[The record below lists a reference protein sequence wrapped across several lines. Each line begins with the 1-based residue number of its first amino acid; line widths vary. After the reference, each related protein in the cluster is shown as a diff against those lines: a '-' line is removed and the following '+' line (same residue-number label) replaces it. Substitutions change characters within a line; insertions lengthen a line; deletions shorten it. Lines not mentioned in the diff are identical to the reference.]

1 MEVLMENILNIFN
14 SQKEFFYSNKTK
26 DINYRINNL
35 KKLKNLIKENE
46 QDIMDALYK
55 DLRKSN
61 FESYATEIGIVYDE
75 LNLHIKNLRKWSKR
89 EKRKS
94 PIVHFPAKSYIY
106 KDPYGVTLIIGPFNY
121 PFQLV
126 IAPLIGAISAGNC
139 AIIKPS
145 ESTQNIALLLEK
157 IINENF
163 KENYIRVVNP
173 LGGKDTVSYLL
184 DLKFDYIFFT
194 GSVSVGKIIME
205 KASKN
210 LIPVTLEL
218 GGKSP
223 CIVDNSAK
231 LGLAAKRIVWGKFL
245 NAGQTCVAPDYI
257 LVQKDIKEKLLKELK
272 KELLLQFGSDI
283 KSSSDFPRI
292 VNKHS
297 LLRLKNYL
305 NDGEIYF
312 GGSVDEKDLYLEP
325 TILTNIKENS
335 LIMEE
340 EIFGPILPI
349 LEYSSLDEALTYV
362 INKDK
367 PLALYYFSEDSTS
380 IEKVLNSTTSGGV
393 TINDTIIHVASSYL
407 PFGGVGPSGMGAYHG
422 KASFDVFTHKKS
434 VIKRGTFIEFPIKFA
449 PYNNKINL
457 LKKVMK

>member
-1 MEVLMENILNIFN
+1 MENILNIFN

-194 GSVSVGKIIME
+194 GSVRVGKIIME

-305 NDGEIYF
+305 NYGEIYF

-367 PLALYYFSEDSTS
+367 PLALYYFSEDSSS

>member
-1 MEVLMENILNIFN
+1 MENILNIFN

-231 LGLAAKRIVWGKFL
+231 LDLAAKRIVWGKFL

-407 PFGGVGPSGMGAYHG
+407 PFGDVGSSGMGAYHG

>member
-1 MEVLMENILNIFN
+1 
-14 SQKEFFYSNKTK
+14 

-35 KKLKNLIKENE
+35 KKLKNVIKENE

-194 GSVSVGKIIME
+194 GSVRVGKIIME

>member
-1 MEVLMENILNIFN
+1 MENILNIFN

-312 GGSVDEKDLYLEP
+312 GGSVNEKDLYLEP

>member
-1 MEVLMENILNIFN
+1 MENILNIFN

-194 GSVSVGKIIME
+194 GSVRVGKIIME

-272 KELLLQFGSDI
+272 K
-283 KSSSDFPRI
+283 
-292 VNKHS
+292 
-297 LLRLKNYL
+297 NYYYNL
-305 NDGEIYF
+305 
-312 GGSVDEKDLYLEP
+312 DL
-325 TILTNIKENS
+325 I
-335 LIMEE
+335 
-340 EIFGPILPI
+340 
-349 LEYSSLDEALTYV
+349 
-362 INKDK
+362 
-367 PLALYYFSEDSTS
+367 
-380 IEKVLNSTTSGGV
+380 
-393 TINDTIIHVASSYL
+393 
-407 PFGGVGPSGMGAYHG
+407 
-422 KASFDVFTHKKS
+422 
-434 VIKRGTFIEFPIKFA
+434 
-449 PYNNKINL
+449 
-457 LKKVMK
+457 

>member
-1 MEVLMENILNIFN
+1 
-14 SQKEFFYSNKTK
+14 
-26 DINYRINNL
+26 
-35 KKLKNLIKENE
+35 
-46 QDIMDALYK
+46 
-55 DLRKSN
+55 
-61 FESYATEIGIVYDE
+61 
-75 LNLHIKNLRKWSKR
+75 
-89 EKRKS
+89 
-94 PIVHFPAKSYIY
+94 
-106 KDPYGVTLIIGPFNY
+106 
-121 PFQLV
+121 
-126 IAPLIGAISAGNC
+126 
-139 AIIKPS
+139 
-145 ESTQNIALLLEK
+145 
-157 IINENF
+157 
-163 KENYIRVVNP
+163 
-173 LGGKDTVSYLL
+173 
-184 DLKFDYIFFT
+184 
-194 GSVSVGKIIME
+194 ME

-231 LGLAAKRIVWGKFL
+231 LDLAAKRIVWGKFL

-407 PFGGVGPSGMGAYHG
+407 PFGGVGSSGMGAYHG

>member
-1 MEVLMENILNIFN
+1 MENILNIFN

-194 GSVSVGKIIME
+194 GSVRVGKIIME

-231 LGLAAKRIVWGKFL
+231 LNLAAKRIVWGKFL

-292 VNKHS
+292 INKHS

>member
-1 MEVLMENILNIFN
+1 MENILNIFN

-194 GSVSVGKIIME
+194 GSVRVGKIIME

-305 NDGEIYF
+305 TDGEIYF

>member
-1 MEVLMENILNIFN
+1 MENILNIFN

-194 GSVSVGKIIME
+194 GSVRVGKIIME

-231 LGLAAKRIVWGKFL
+231 LDLAAKRIVWGKFL

-407 PFGGVGPSGMGAYHG
+407 PFGGVGSSGMGAYHG

>member
-1 MEVLMENILNIFN
+1 
-14 SQKEFFYSNKTK
+14 

-194 GSVSVGKIIME
+194 GSVRVGKIIME

>member
-1 MEVLMENILNIFN
+1 MENILNIFN

-231 LGLAAKRIVWGKFL
+231 LDLAAKRIVWGKFL

-305 NDGEIYF
+305 NDGEIYL

-380 IEKVLNSTTSGGV
+380 IEKALNSTTSGGV

-407 PFGGVGPSGMGAYHG
+407 PFGGVGSSGMGAYHG